1 MEAINKS
8 LTKISELLAKINLK
22 LKVPSLPKLPSAP
35 KPPKMPGVAPTSKK
49 NPIKVA
55 EQKQDNPQVKADL
68 AQVKMKEAGKWQEKL
83 KMSKN
88 GQWSLTKNK
97 S

>member
-8 LTKISELLAKINLK
+8 LTKISELLAKINLQ
-22 LKVPSLPKLPSAP
+22 LKAPSLPKPPSI
-35 KPPKMPGVAPTSKK
+35 PKMPGVAPTSKK

>member
-1 MEAINKS
+1 
-8 LTKISELLAKINLK
+8 
-22 LKVPSLPKLPSAP
+22 
-35 KPPKMPGVAPTSKK
+35 
-49 NPIKVA
+49 VA

-97 S
+97 P